1 MSKINLLEKIIREE
15 FDKLQESNSFS
26 RQHYKQIADI
36 LLTSET
42 KDEIV
47 TKLADM
53 FEEDN
58 PRFSREKFIL
68 AAGM

>member
-1 MSKINLLEKIIREE
+1 MSKINLEKMIKEE
-15 FDKLQESNSFS
+15 LDKIYESNSFS
-26 RQHYKQIADI
+26 RRHYKQIADI

-47 TKLADM
+47 TQLADM
-53 FEEDN
+53 FEKDN
-58 PRFSREKFIL
+58 ALFSREKFIL